1 MNPIKKDKFSI
12 LFNQDG
18 YQELTDYI
26 KNNNFNKIL
35 ILTDDNTKE
44 NCLDIFISSITSR
57 DDEVSNLI
65 KSRLFYYSV
74 KPGEYSKNID
84 T

>member
-18 YQELTDYI
+18 YLELTDYI

-44 NCLDIFISSITSR
+44 FCLDIFFSSLSATNNL
-57 DDEVSNLI
+57 VSNLI
-65 KSRLFYYSV
+65 NSRLFYYSV
-74 KPGEYSKNID
+74 
-84 T
+84 

>member
-18 YQELTDYI
+18 YQELNDYI

-44 NCLDIFISSITSR
+44 NCLDIFISSIT
-57 DDEVSNLI
+57 
-65 KSRLFYYSV
+65 
-74 KPGEYSKNID
+74 
-84 T
+84 